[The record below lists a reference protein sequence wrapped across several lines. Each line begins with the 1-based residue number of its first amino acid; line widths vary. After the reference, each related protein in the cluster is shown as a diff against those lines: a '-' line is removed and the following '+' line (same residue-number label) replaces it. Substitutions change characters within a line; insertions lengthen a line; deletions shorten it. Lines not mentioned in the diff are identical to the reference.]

1 MTTRRR
7 RRAPSG
13 GFRTFPKRSTLW
25 LPFDVSA
32 ELATPG
38 TAVETGDLLGN
49 YFAQTGEEV
58 PIGTTL
64 GPVRGQ
70 MAIHPTTATA
80 PDRLFQLEAVMQ
92 LNREGGRATLPI
104 PGVDIID
111 AMWYGQMFYTSEAQE
126 VSAGAFRAP
135 TVSAELLTNAMRKVT
150 GNGQTL
156 TITAISEVAN
166 DYNFRAIGVVMLKLP

>member
-1 MTTRRR
+1 MAKSRRR
-7 RRAPSG
+7 TGNRS
-13 GFRTFPKRSTLW
+13 FPKRSTLW

-38 TAVETGDLLGN
+38 TVVETGDMLAN

-64 GPVRGQ
+64 GPVRGV
-70 MAIHPTTATA
+70 MGVHPTTATA

-92 LNREGGRATLPI
+92 LNREGGRATLPV

-111 AMWYGQMFYTSEAQE
+111 AMWYGQMFYTSEA
-126 VSAGAFRAP
+126 
-135 TVSAELLTNAMRKVT
+135 
-150 GNGQTL
+150 
-156 TITAISEVAN
+156 
-166 DYNFRAIGVVMLKLP
+166 